1 MVVTCQPP
9 CHMPSCP
16 AGMIS
21 ARTKAALAAAKARGK
36 RLGGYRGTVLSE
48 KVREA
53 GRTAIAKR
61 SDARARDL
69 GPIITAP
76 GSRRNVAALSRR
88 GPN

>member
-1 MVVTCQPP
+1 
-9 CHMPSCP
+9 
-16 AGMIS
+16 MIS
-21 ARTKAALAAAKARGK
+21 ARTKAALAALKARGK

-69 GPIITAP
+69 GPIITQL
-76 GSRRNVAALSRR
+76 RAAGLRAAWEERVCGEPS
-88 GPN
+88 PAS